1 MGISGRVMMRK
12 IKNYHTHTLFCGH
25 GKGYPIDY
33 VNIALENNFAVLGFS
48 EHAPIDIPAFY
59 FTIFGKENE
68 YFNEVNSLKNKYS
81 NLEILCGLE
90 VDYFEDFHNYYDEL
104 LKKYDYIS
112 LSCHY
117 TRYKT
122 NNLDDHCSFHLR
134 TIASVFEYKELLI
147 AGMRSKYFSFVN
159 HPDLFITYDID
170 GYDIVTKEIVDA
182 AIECDLPLELNLNQI
197 RVKPHLYQEGG
208 LRYDFWKY
216 VGTTNAKVIINFDA
230 HLPEFLASNLY
241 AETINYAN
249 KLNLNLVDEIKKVK
263 K

>member
-1 MGISGRVMMRK
+1 MRK

-25 GKGYPIDY
+25 GKGHPIDY
-33 VNIALENNFAVLGFS
+33 ANTALNNNFDVLGFS

-59 FTIFGKENE
+59 FTITGYENE
-68 YFNEVNSLKNKYS
+68 YFKEVNEIKNKFP
-81 NLEILCGLE
+81 NLKILCGLE

-122 NNLDDHCSFHLR
+122 KYLDEHCSFHLR
-134 TIASVFEYKELLI
+134 NLESIFEYKELLI
-147 AGMRSKYFSFVN
+147 AGMKSNYFSFVN
-159 HPDLFITYDID
+159 HPDLFITYDLP

-182 AIECDLPLELNLNQI
+182 AIECDLALELNLNQI
-197 RVKPHLYQEGG
+197 RVKPHLYKEGG

-230 HLPEFLASNLY
+230 HTPDFLASNLY
-241 AETINYAN
+241 YETLEYAK
-249 KLNLNLVDEIKKVK
+249 KLNLNLVDEIKMVK
-263 K
+263 